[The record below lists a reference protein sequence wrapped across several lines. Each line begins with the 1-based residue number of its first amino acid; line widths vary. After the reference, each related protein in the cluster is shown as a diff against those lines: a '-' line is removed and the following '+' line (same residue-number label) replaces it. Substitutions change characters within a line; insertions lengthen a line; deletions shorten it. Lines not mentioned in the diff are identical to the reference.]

1 MRSRTCVAPV
11 LILTM
16 ASVCL
21 AQPGGRPEQT
31 IAQLKK
37 LCRET
42 VLVADGESQATI
54 VVPEGDNY
62 LAMGIRVQEAI
73 ADALGAAVP
82 VKLHSQATDDDL
94 RQHVILLGNMDNNSL
109 AEKLY
114 WQRYIACDLDYP
126 GPDGYVVR
134 TACDP
139 WGNGKNVILLG
150 GSDAGGVRRAVD
162 MFLPRVRSGRNLVL
176 PLLLDI
182 ELPGLETLTDEV
194 LRKEWDDYRR
204 KYVEAKGLWYG
215 CEGPIHRLAYDYYLT
230 GVEEYARIYND
241 VIKRWMQEYYRWTP
255 DRQLVT
261 PKYAMPDMYLAW
273 NLVEESP
280 GITDEVRLEMTNLL
294 YDYAIRMGE
303 CERVVDWVPG
313 RMRLTG
319 HVPLLSVLYGYDYFT
334 KHYPDAPMMKRLEAG
349 MANVRIA
356 MASYFQTDG
365 FMSETGYLGMHPRL
379 LTYYTQYT
387 GDYGW
392 FGSGNAL
399 RWEEYHT
406 LVTDNAGSAMGG
418 WSPSHLLAA
427 RYYRDG
433 RWLWLSNFQRRNSDY
448 GTRIVN
454 GKLKRDAW
462 LGRPDIE
469 PVPPVHIAGMR
480 AFRMGE
486 AWYRALSLVRGQFEV
501 PQGKA
506 FNQVAMRADFDRSS
520 QYARIAGVNIGFHY
534 GTPANAFMRLCDKG
548 RNWVVNGRWGMS
560 LMKYYNTMLVV
571 QNGQASSQVP
581 YLCSLETVCDLPRT
595 GFLQS
600 QMPKYNG
607 TDWMRSVVWNKQ
619 RYWLVFD
626 AVRPREAGHYTSL
639 CQWRVGPRPKIEGG
653 KAVVGGD
660 PALVIET
667 VGAPAL
673 TVAPEA
679 SAHGAVSSHMVRQS
693 RSGIMQPGGE
703 ATFCSLLWVRGGTVS
718 LEGWDRWQAD
728 ASTANVDSTDAHSK
742 PAALRLVCTGE
753 KWHCVRQR
761 LPALEPGHK
770 YRVRGWARTNG
781 KVGATI
787 ELRVPATQKA
797 AIAKAST
804 AAEEW
809 TRLQVEF
816 DGPAQ
821 GHAAE
826 LWLLHTTYKADGGIA
841 WFDDI
846 EVINTEE
853 PKKALLLNGDFA
865 AVGDVSRMMAQ
876 YSVRG
881 LADGC
886 AIVSDGST
894 YWLAGV
900 ASEARIRDFTP
911 AKGLAVRARTF
922 NINPAEWALTGA
934 TALTWGEMLF
944 AGDKPVNIAV
954 DMATGAG
961 VVEADQTTV
970 IKLCSADGSL
980 MLDGRQAQALQ
991 TGAMVEFTVPAGR
1004 HELKTG
1010 VSSAARRMADARQM
1024 WQDAEPPGEA
1034 AVGEP
1039 AGRKLLP
1046 VWQWQDKERN
1056 AQVNAVRT
1064 ADLDGDGSLET
1075 VVGSADGAT
1084 VVLSAAGKEICR
1096 HKAGKAVN
1104 DLACVDLD
1112 GDGKLEVLSASDD
1125 FTVYATDLHGQELWA
1140 FNNEGLDITNKLAG
1154 ELGTGR
1160 YASSEGEFISLEIA
1174 DLDQDGTPEILAGAK
1189 AFMHG
1194 GRRVYGTL
1202 WALSMEGRLLWHV
1215 FNFAGTVDTI
1225 DCADIDGDGKLEVV
1239 LGTGGGTY
1247 GRRAYIVD
1255 SLGQPVA
1262 DYGGPYGE
1270 KRAAFARL
1278 RSEGPLAVVRLEHTD
1293 GTLQAYSAGKEHE
1306 LWWTYPTSGLTTVGP
1321 IITDFDRDGT
1331 NEVLIGGAS
1340 GDVYLLAD
1348 AVERHLVWRTNL
1360 GASVT
1365 CLRTATL
1372 DGQDRIVVGTRSGTL
1387 FVLDNHGQLLAHARL
1402 GSDIVGIGATP
1413 EARRVVAGLL
1423 DGRIVGL
1430 AL

>member
-1 MRSRTCVAPV
+1 MKSRTCATPA

-21 AQPGGRPEQT
+21 AQPGGRPEQA

-37 LCRET
+37 SCRET
-42 VLVADGESQATI
+42 VLATEGKSRATI
-54 VVPEGDNY
+54 IVPEGDNY
-62 LAMGIRVQEAI
+62 LAMAIRVQKAI
-73 ADALGAAVP
+73 ADAAGATVP
-82 VKLHSQATDDDL
+82 IKLHSQATDEDL
-94 RQHVILLGNMDNNSL
+94 RQHAILLGNMDNNSL

-114 WQRYIACDLDYP
+114 WQRYLACDLDYP

-139 WGNGKNVILLG
+139 WGNGKNAILLG
-150 GSDAGGVRRAVD
+150 GSDAGGVRRAVEV
-162 MFLPRVRSGRNLVL
+162 FLPRVKSGRNLVL

-182 ELPGLETLTDEV
+182 KLPGLETVTDEV
-194 LRKEWDDYRR
+194 LQKEWDYYRKR
-204 KYVEAKGLWYG
+204 YLEAKGLWYG
-215 CEGPIHRLAYDYYLT
+215 CEGPIHRLAYDYCLT
-230 GVEEYARIYND
+230 GVEEYAKIYNE

-255 DRQLVT
+255 GRQLVT

-280 GITDEVRLEMTNLL
+280 SVTDEVRLEMTNLL

-303 CERVVDWVPG
+303 GPRVRDWQPG

-319 HVPLLSVLYGYDYFT
+319 HVPLLSVLYGHDYFT
-334 KHYPDAPMMKRLEAG
+334 KHYPNAPMMKRLEEG
-349 MANVRIA
+349 MKNVRIA

-365 FMSETGYLGMHPRL
+365 FMSETGYLGIHPRL

-387 GDYGW
+387 GDYRW
-392 FGSGNAL
+392 FGSRNAL

-406 LVTDNAGSAMGG
+406 LVTDNAGSAVGG
-418 WSPSHLLAA
+418 YSPSHLLAA

-433 RWLWLSNFQRRNSDY
+433 RWLWLSNFQRRSSDY

-454 GKLKRDAW
+454 GKLKRQAW

-469 PVPPVHIAGMR
+469 PAPPMHMTGMR

-486 AWYRALSLVRGQFEV
+486 AWYKELSLVRGQFKV
-501 PQGKA
+501 PQEKT
-506 FNQVAMRADFDRSS
+506 FNQVAMRTDFDKSS

-560 LMKYYNTMLVV
+560 LMKYYNTVLVV
-571 QNGQASSQVP
+571 RNGQASPRVP
-581 YLCSLETVCDLPRT
+581 YLCSLETACDLPRT

-600 QMPKYNG
+600 QMPKHNA

-626 AVRPREAGHYTSL
+626 AVRPREAGHYTCL

-673 TVAPEA
+673 TVTPET
-679 SAHGAVSSHMVRQS
+679 SAHGTVSSHLYRQS
-693 RSGIMQPGGE
+693 RSGVMQPGRE
-703 ATFCSLLWVRGGTVS
+703 ATFCNLLWVRGGTAS
-718 LEGWDRWQAD
+718 LEGWARWQAD
-728 ASTANVDSTDAHSK
+728 ASTANFDSTDAHSGL
-742 PAALRLVCTGE
+742 AALRLVCTGE

-761 LPALEPGHK
+761 LPALEPGRK
-770 YRVRGWARTNG
+770 YRVHGWARTNG

-797 AIAKAST
+797 AIARAST
-804 AAEEW
+804 AAKEW
-809 TRLQVEF
+809 TRLQFEF
-816 DGPAQ
+816 GGPSQ

-846 EVINTEE
+846 EVTKIDE

-865 AVGDVSRMMAQ
+865 AVGDVSRMRAQ

-886 AIVSDGST
+886 AIVSDGSA

-900 ASEARIRDFTP
+900 ASDARMRSFAP
-911 AKGLAVRARTF
+911 AKGLSVRAKAF
-922 NINPAEWALTGA
+922 NISPAEFALTGA
-934 TALTWGEMLF
+934 TALSWGEKLF
-944 AGDKPVNIAV
+944 AGDKPVNIAI
-954 DMATGAG
+954 DMATGEG

-970 IKLCSADGSL
+970 IKLYSADGRL
-980 MLDGRQAQALQ
+980 VLDGKDAQAIQ
-991 TGAMVEFTVPAGR
+991 AGAMVELMVPAGR
-1004 HELKTG
+1004 HELRIG
-1010 VSSAARRMADARQM
+1010 VPSAAQRMADARQM
-1024 WQDAEPPGEA
+1024 WQDAEPPGEIGA
-1034 AVGEP
+1034 EKL
-1039 AGRKLLP
+1039 AGRELRP
-1046 VWQWQDKERN
+1046 VWEWQDKEQN
-1056 AQVNAVRT
+1056 APANAVRT
-1064 ADLDGDGSLET
+1064 ADLDGDGTLET
-1075 VVGSADGAT
+1075 VVGLADGAT
-1084 VVLSAAGKEICR
+1084 VVLSAAGKEVCR
-1096 HKAGKAVN
+1096 HKSGKAVN
-1104 DLACVDLD
+1104 DLACLDLD

-1125 FTVYATDLHGQELWA
+1125 FTVYATDRHGQELWA
-1140 FNNEGLDITNKLAG
+1140 FNNEGLEITNKLAG
-1154 ELGTGR
+1154 EQGTGR
-1160 YASSEGEFISLEIA
+1160 YTSSEGEFVSLKVA
-1174 DLDQDGTPEILAGAK
+1174 DLDGDGTPEILAGAK
-1189 AFMHG
+1189 TFMHG
-1194 GRRVYGTL
+1194 GRRVFGTL
-1202 WALSMEGRLLWHV
+1202 WALSPQGKQLWHV
-1215 FNFAGTVDTI
+1215 CNFAGTVDTI
-1225 DCADIDGDGKLEVV
+1225 DCADVDGDGKLEVV
-1239 LGTGGGTY
+1239 MGTGGGTY

-1255 SLGQPVA
+1255 SQGQPVA

-1293 GTLQAYSAGKEHE
+1293 GTLQAYSADKEHE
-1306 LWWTYPTSGLTTVGP
+1306 LWWTFPTSGLTTAGP
-1321 IITDFDRDGT
+1321 IITDFDRDGI

-1348 AVERHLVWRTNL
+1348 AVEGRLVWRTNL
-1360 GASVT
+1360 GAPVT
-1365 CLRTATL
+1365 CLRAAKL
-1372 DGQDRIVVGTRSGTL
+1372 DGQDRIFVGTRGGTL
-1387 FVLDNHGQLLAHARL
+1387 FVLGNQGQLLAHARL
-1402 GSDIVGIGATP
+1402 ASDIIDIGATP